1 MPVVT
6 IAREPPYPPPP
17 RQESEDL
24 SRPALAAMRVVGIL
38 AHLFG
43 VVLYAATPLI
53 CLAAAYWCLQAT
65 DWWIAPRA
73 FGFIVC
79 LALAVVY
86 LKSLLPRRLALP
98 PAVIPVH
105 PDDQPTPYAFLAR
118 VADDLGAL
126 PPRRLWFGSG
136 IELRLGG
143 RRSLLD
149 FLRQGSWDF
158 QVGLWLVN
166 SLTLSEFQALTARTL
181 APLGRGRLERIHF
194 KVQALLEALTE
205 GVDWLDELGRSNSP
219 LAVLGRAAGWVHA
232 AATAPI
238 RFVARILL
246 RVGTPRDQAFADDLA
261 AVRIAG
267 SDALVHAVLR
277 SDFAGA
283 TLRELDEALLLA
295 ARDGVYTRDLF
306 AHVGDGATILREAH
320 NDFTLGEPPFLR
332 GPTAGKHAE
341 VFEPG
346 QRYLSGV
353 WRGFPGPSEREHN
366 AKRTFVAAERDD
378 RPAAELLDDPVR
390 LRDKLTVLRY
400 VETFR
405 TDDDFIPFPPEV
417 VRRWLGTRSDEAF
430 PSKYAGCYDGGRRIQ
445 PGSAAERESA
455 LAAEPWDD
463 ARLLSTAAGLYLHAG
478 ERASRWRATRTA
490 HDRLMRR
497 TYYHP
502 TGRER
507 AYADDLAEDLRKC
520 SRWLAALDRWAYVVH
535 VHMAARLPDLALHDE
550 LLNRYESVIRFQT
563 IAADAR
569 EYRNR
574 AAVFVEQLDHYAG
587 PPPYRLAR
595 DAGREFDASRK
606 DFYALLEEAELLND
620 VFINEWT
627 GAVRLHEFLYAHEV
641 RPVRGDLMAHSFGRL
656 MLEAWSEIAAK
667 AHWLHRLGVSAL
679 LNLHERVLT
688 EFSARCPALPA
699 TSPEELPEVI
709 ILDPM
714 PEPEPLELELVEP
727 EIVDEPEPPSEPPPD
742 HWTIR

>member
-1 MPVVT
+1 VT

-17 RQESEDL
+17 RHEPEDL
-24 SRPALAAMRVVGIL
+24 SRPASAPIRVVGIL
-38 AHLFG
+38 AHLLG
-43 VVLYAATPLI
+43 VGLYASAPLV
-53 CLAAAYWCLQAT
+53 CLAAAYWCLQA

-86 LKSLLPRRLALP
+86 LKSLLPRRLPMP
-98 PAVIPVH
+98 PAVIPVQS
-105 PDDQPTPYAFLAR
+105 DDQSTPYAFLTR
-118 VADDLGAL
+118 VAADLGAHA
-126 PPRRLWFGSG
+126 PRKLWFGSG
-136 IELRLGG
+136 VELRVGG
-143 RRSLLD
+143 RRSLFDLI
-149 FLRQGSWDF
+149 RKGSWDF
-158 QVGLWLVN
+158 QVGLWLVH
-166 SLTLSEFQALTARTL
+166 SLTLSEFQALAARTL
-181 APLGRGRLERIHF
+181 APLGRGRIDRVAF
-194 KVQALLEALTE
+194 KSQTLLEALTE
-205 GVDWLDELGRSNSP
+205 GVDWLDELGRSNSA
-219 LAVLGRAAGWVHA
+219 LASLGRAAGWVYA
-232 AATAPI
+232 AAIAPVS
-238 RFVARILL
+238 FVGRILL
-246 RVGTPRDQAFADDLA
+246 RVGTPRDQDFADDLA
-261 AVRIAG
+261 SVRIAG

-346 QRYLSGV
+346 QRYLSSV

-378 RPAAELLDDPVR
+378 RPAAELLDNPAR
-390 LRDKLTVLRY
+390 LREKLTVLRY

-405 TDDDFIPFPPEV
+405 TGDDFIPFPAEV
-417 VRRWLGTRSDEAF
+417 VCRWLTTRGEEAF
-430 PSKYAGCYDGGRRIQ
+430 PGKYAGCYDGGRRIQ
-445 PGSAAERESA
+445 PGSVAECESA
-455 LAAEPWDD
+455 LTAETWDD
-463 ARLLSTAAGLYLHAG
+463 ARLLSTEAGLYRHAG

-497 TYYHP
+497 TFYHP

-507 AYADDLAEDLRKC
+507 AYADDLADDLRKC

-535 VHMAARLPDLALHDE
+535 VHMAARLPDLGLHDE
-550 LLNRYESVIRFQT
+550 LLNRYESVLRFQT

-574 AAVFVEQLDHYAG
+574 TSVYVEQLDRYAG

-606 DFYALLEEAELLND
+606 DFYALLEEAEIID
-620 VFINEWT
+620 DAFINECT
-627 GAVRLHEFLYAHEV
+627 GGIRLHQFLYAHDV
-641 RPVRGDLMAHSFGRL
+641 RPVRGDPSSQVFGRL
-656 MLEAWSEIAAK
+656 MLEAWTEIAVK
-667 AHWLHRLGVSAL
+667 AHWLHRLGVAAL
-679 LNLHERVLT
+679 LTLHERILT
-688 EFSARCPALPA
+688 EFSARCPALPLSA
-699 TSPEELPEVI
+699 VTQEIPDVIVLDPLPE
-709 ILDPM
+709 P
-714 PEPEPLELELVEP
+714 PPLELELVEP
-727 EIVDEPEPPSEPPPD
+727 DIVDEPDPSSEEPATDPWEV
-742 HWTIR
+742 R